1 MAAQIFQQVIQQQQL
16 VLIQQQVQVQQ
27 VHNGFLFGLFLVI
40 ETTKKKTDKH
50 PAKNINIK
58 QKIKSN
64 CKEYIVPY
72 NKS

>member
-40 ETTKKKTDKH
+40 ATTKKKQITPCKKH
-50 PAKNINIK
+50 KRKTKNSI
-58 QKIKSN
+58 
-64 CKEYIVPY
+64 EL
-72 NKS
+72 